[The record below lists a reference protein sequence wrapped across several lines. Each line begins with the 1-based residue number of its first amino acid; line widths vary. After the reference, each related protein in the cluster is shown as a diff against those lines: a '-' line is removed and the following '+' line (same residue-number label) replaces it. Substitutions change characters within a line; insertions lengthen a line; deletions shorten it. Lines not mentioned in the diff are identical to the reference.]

1 MVQVVIAVWLVIG
14 LCLLSGFRTRLMSLL
29 NFVIV
34 LSIFQ
39 RNPLLESGADVI
51 LRLLSFWIIFIPL
64 NHYYSLDA
72 LLLRRKNPDWRAPQ
86 STYAFPVRMIQ
97 VQIALIYLGAGISKL
112 LGDTWWNGTALF
124 YVLQLDSF
132 ILPPGRW
139 LASNGPDWLL
149 YLLTYGVVIIELS
162 FPILV
167 FVPSGQPTLRR
178 LALVLVTLMHL
189 GIAITMTMPL
199 VEFLLVLGASYFVF
213 FAQEVGTE
221 AHYPKQRIILNIGL
235 SAVMALII
243 WTNTD
248 NFRRLQAPIVPVMPN
263 SALSILNVLG
273 LNQGWDLFAPNPIRI
288 DWSVAVVGVL
298 ADDSLY
304 NLRTGQPFE
313 EKVLPSDSLVS
324 FRWKRLE
331 QFMGTERSIPVL
343 ESVSAFYCRTN
354 NPPSALPKMVQLRFI
369 YRPSHA
375 PGEPVWPIRS
385 DLIWMRVCEA

>member
-1 MVQVVIAVWLVIG
+1 
-14 LCLLSGFRTRLMSLL
+14 
-29 NFVIV
+29 
-34 LSIFQ
+34 
-39 RNPLLESGADVI
+39 
-51 LRLLSFWIIFIPL
+51 
-64 NHYYSLDA
+64 
-72 LLLRRKNPDWRAPQ
+72 
-86 STYAFPVRMIQ
+86 
-97 VQIALIYLGAGISKL
+97 
-112 LGDTWWNGTALF
+112 
-124 YVLQLDSF
+124 
-132 ILPPGRW
+132 
-139 LASNGPDWLL
+139 LATNSPDWLL
-149 YLLTYGVVIIELS
+149 PVLTYCVVIIELS

-167 FVPSGQPTLRR
+167 FVPSGQPILRR

-221 AHYPKQRIILNIGL
+221 APPPRYPKQRTILNIGL
-235 SAVMALII
+235 GAVMALII

-248 NFRRLQAPIVPVMPN
+248 NFRRLQAPIVPVMPK

-298 ADDSLY
+298 EDDSLY
-304 NLRTGQPFE
+304 NLRTGQLFE
-313 EKVLPSDSLVS
+313 ENVLPSDSLVS

-331 QFMGTERSIPVL
+331 QFMGIERSIPVL
-343 ESVSAFYCRTN
+343 ESVSAFYCRAN
-354 NPPSALPKMVQLRFI
+354 NPLSVLPKMVQLRFI

-375 PGEPVWPIRS
+375 PGEPAWPIRN